1 MTSYTEVDCKSYD
14 TDIFNGLSDFV
25 SDMKIG
31 RNLARSLLEYYRFTN
46 ILPIPPLKEI
56 LCKRKGRSKNK
67 NQRRKF
73 RYELKP
79 RSKSSRPY
87 APINYTDLSIYC
99 DSDTSCE
106 LSPIRSSYQRN
117 FVAYQNR
124 LNRYNFLTDLSLPCL
139 KTLGRESD
147 SEFIEA
153 RKIKKKKAL
162 STLSDLTG
170 ATSKVEIINTPPK
183 PYLSIIDFNL
193 LCRGSLEEAASVN
206 KLEKVCSRHNQKVR
220 TKPKREKSK

>member
-1 MTSYTEVDCKSYD
+1 
-14 TDIFNGLSDFV
+14 
-25 SDMKIG
+25 MKIG
-31 RNLARSLLEYYRFTN
+31 RNLARSILEYYRFTN

-67 NQRRKF
+67 NQKRKF

-99 DSDTSCE
+99 ESDTSNE
-106 LSPIRSSYQRN
+106 GSPSRHPYHSNYL
-117 FVAYQNR
+117 VYQNR
-124 LNRYNFLTDLSLPCL
+124 LHRYNNLTDHSLPSL
-139 KTLGRESD
+139 KSLNRESD
-147 SEFIEA
+147 SEIYQT
-153 RKIKKKKAL
+153 KKSKKKKAL

-170 ATSKVEIINTPPK
+170 TTTKLDMINTPPK

-193 LCRGSLEEAASVN
+193 LTRGGLEEAASIN
-206 KLEKVCSRHNQKVR
+206 KSLEKICSRHYQKLK
-220 TKPKREKSK
+220 TKSVDKDAKSKQEK